1 MVFERKQILDR
12 LRSQIKAKEH
22 VIGVATGA
30 GISAKYAA
38 KGGADLILA
47 LNSGRF
53 RQMGLGSIA
62 GLLPFANCNRLVM
75 EFGSREIIPVVKNI
89 PVLFGLCA
97 TDPTINLEKY
107 IEEIQSNGFSGINN
121 YPSVGMIDG
130 QFREAIEE
138 EGLSYD
144 REVEAVKIANRQD
157 IFSIAFVFDEIQAE
171 KMIAAGADVI
181 CAHLGVT
188 KGGILGAKKSLS
200 LEAAT
205 KVARGIFHC
214 CDEMKSGVIKMI
226 YGGPINSPLDVKY
239 MYDNTDAMGYLG
251 GSSFERIPSEIAITQ
266 ITREFKATGQM
277 KEDNLLN
284 KMLAG
289 ITEYYDYITFVKEYV
304 SRNYMTK
311 ISFSDLAIESHIS
324 RTYLSA
330 LFRKEVGCTFPEY
343 VTRYR
348 INKALEVIK
357 HKRIPLSEVASLTG
371 YHDYAHFSKAFKKQ
385 TGYSPRE
392 YVNETKEHKHH
403 I

>member
-1 MVFERKQILDR
+1 MVFARKQILDR
-12 LRSQIKAKEH
+12 LRSQIKQQEH

-62 GLLPFANCNRLVM
+62 GLLPFANCNQLVM
-75 EFGSREIIPVVKNI
+75 EFGSREIIPVVKDI

-97 TDPTINLEKY
+97 TDPTIDLERY
-107 IEEIQSNGFSGINN
+107 IEEIHGRGFSGINN

-130 QFREAIEE
+130 QFREALEE

-144 REVEAVKIANRQD
+144 REVEAISIANKKD
-157 IFSIAFVFDEIQAE
+157 IFSIAFVFDEIQAK
-171 KMIAAGADVI
+171 KMIIAGADVI

-188 KGGILGAKKSLS
+188 KGGMLGARKSLS

-205 KVARGIFHC
+205 KVAREIFRS
-214 CDEMKSGVIKMI
+214 CDEIKPGVIKMI
-226 YGGPINSPLDVKY
+226 YGGPINSPLDVKH

-266 ITREFKATGQM
+266 ITREFKATGQI

-284 KMLAG
+284 RMLEG

-311 ISFSDLAIESHIS
+311 ISFSDIALESHIS
-324 RTYLSA
+324 RTYLST

-343 VTRYR
+343 LTRYR
-348 INKALEVIK
+348 INKAMEIIK
-357 HKRIPLSEVASLTG
+357 SRRITLSEVASLTG
-371 YHDYAHFSKAFKKQ
+371 YNDYAHFSKVFKKQ
-385 TGYSPRE
+385 TGSSPRK
-392 YVNETKEHKHH
+392 YVKDTKEHKHH